1 MTTPVALA
9 MVGKGSGKVVDG
21 LGRKAV
27 MASVR
32 GGKAALTDA
41 TITPALLRDV
51 FFYA

>member
-9 MVGKGSGKVVDG
+9 MVGKGLTEAIARLKALSVGASGG
-21 LGRKAV
+21 
-27 MASVR
+27 
-32 GGKAALTDA
+32 A